1 MGALGRVGRLGLG
14 EGCGVGGVD
23 GFLALVDL
31 VVIRMVAVPEGV
43 LVGIL
48 PKIEQ
53 MVYVILT
60 SNLL

>member
-1 MGALGRVGRLGLG
+1 MEALGRVDRLGLVM
-14 EGCGVGGVD
+14 GCGVGGVD

-43 LVGIL
+43 LEGIL
-48 PKIEQ
+48 SKIEQ
-53 MVYVILT
+53 IVYVDLT